1 VVYNSNIGKLSYNI
15 LYFWNDMDID
25 SQRLFEK
32 LYKKQEYYKV
42 FIAYGM
48 AHSYDYIHSQVSQRR
63 VV

>member
-1 VVYNSNIGKLSYNI
+1 
-15 LYFWNDMDID
+15 MDID